1 MYSTLSISLPNP
13 SSFTASQDIPYTQS
27 ERARGIKLA
36 ADVAA
41 DGKRPPIPET
51 WNPALSYLIV
61 SCWSDN
67 AQLRLSPGQVMSSL
81 SMIINSGGDM
91 VTASALPAKA
101 GTKKSTDPD
110 LPPGEPW
117 RRVEIKDARM
127 VKKGEVLGS
136 GSFSTV
142 YKSSFRN
149 EPAAIKLF
157 RNTEEDKAFREIETS
172 FALRHP
178 NIIGLFAWFQE
189 KGVLTQ
195 IGMVI
200 EFAGGGDLQHL
211 YQGETFSF
219 KIGLKVVLGAAK
231 GLAHMHSMPTPV
243 VHRDIKSGN
252 VMVMS
257 DGVTGKI
264 GDCGESR
271 RVDLNNTMTQMGSP
285 LWAAVGVGR

>member
-1 MYSTLSISLPNP
+1 
-13 SSFTASQDIPYTQS
+13 
-27 ERARGIKLA
+27 
-36 ADVAA
+36 
-41 DGKRPPIPET
+41 
-51 WNPALSYLIV
+51 
-61 SCWSDN
+61 
-67 AQLRLSPGQVMSSL
+67 
-81 SMIINSGGDM
+81 M

-101 GTKKSTDPD
+101 GTEKRTGPD

-117 RRVEIKDARM
+117 RRVEIRDTSM
-127 VKKGEVLGS
+127 VKKGEILGS

-142 YKSSFRN
+142 YRSSFRN

-189 KGVLTQ
+189 KGALTQ
-195 IGMVI
+195 IGMII

-211 YQGETFSF
+211 YQGATFSF

-252 VMVMS
+252 VMVMA
-257 DGVTGKI
+257 DGVTGKL

-271 RVDLNNTMTQMGSP
+271 RVDLNNTMTQTGSP
-285 LWAAVGVGR
+285 LWAAVGVGRGGLVFSLSLLTHEEPKRNETERNETIRKARAPLG